1 MIPFLY
7 LIKTQS
13 QPLDLQKENWGS
25 PVEML
30 RCNICKKQKQQQQ
43 KRILSKFFSYLEP
56 VYRGSNAVNFSKIP
70 GACPYGS
77 PGWGVVFCSQCS
89 SMKPS
94 GPCKDQEAH
103 STWWPPQSFRG
114 WLELHSILHCHMFQ
128 AEKNKQMYKILHLP
142 PLSLL
147 PTLSILSTG
156 RKRIKRK
163 EGKKK
168 GDFVL

>member
-1 MIPFLY
+1 MW
-7 LIKTQS
+7 KTITTT
-13 QPLDLQKENWGS
+13 KTTT
-25 PVEML
+25 
-30 RCNICKKQKQQQQ
+30 KQNSIQM
-43 KRILSKFFSYLEP
+43 FSYLEP
-56 VYRGSNAVNFSKIP
+56 VYLGSNAVNFNKIP

-77 PGWGVVFCSQCS
+77 PGWGVGFCSQCS

-94 GPCKDQEAH
+94 GPCKDQEVH

-114 WLELHSILHCHMFQ
+114 WLQLRSILHCHTFQ
-128 AEKNKQMYKILHLP
+128 AERNEQVYKILHLP

-156 RKRIKRK
+156 RKGRIKRK

-168 GDFVL
+168 EILYLRSKF